1 MLLKWEIVS
10 SQIDQPKKGW
20 QTIAGIS
27 KKVWCAQLLQVIFAK
42 STANTDFQQVEW
54 PTKNRPC
61 ISSPNLHVF
70 FFCVEWHAGNT
81 QITNV
86 KMLQLAIQ
94 KEILL
99 GSQKWS
105 QVGVLPSIETSSP
118 TFSMRNHQVSSGA
131 HCFFWSSWP
140 TWSTIDS

>member
-70 FFCVEWHAGNT
+70 FLFLRRVACRQYPNHQCEDVAARHPERDSPW
-81 QITNV
+81 IP
-86 KMLQLAIQ
+86 KMKPGGCLT
-94 KEILL
+94 
-99 GSQKWS
+99 
-105 QVGVLPSIETSSP
+105 IETSSP